1 MVLGP
6 CRGKASTRLD
16 STLRGRGGHAASSTT
31 RQQVIA
37 AGTTRGRVVLA
48 APQKSAR
55 LAVRPTFGDLGWFRG
70 VAVALRSDALTANK
84 RKRLV
89 SLPVAGDRICA
100 GN

>member
-70 VAVALRSDALTANK
+70 VAVALRLSAS
-84 RKRLV
+84 RKLAAR
-89 SLPVAGDRICA
+89 R
-100 GN
+100 